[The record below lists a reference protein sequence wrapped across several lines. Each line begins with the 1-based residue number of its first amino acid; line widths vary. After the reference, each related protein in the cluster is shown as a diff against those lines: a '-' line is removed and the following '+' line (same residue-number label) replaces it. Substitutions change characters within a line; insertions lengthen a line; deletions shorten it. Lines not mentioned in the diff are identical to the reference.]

1 MTIFGL
7 FIGWTLIVGVACLL
21 AGWFLLPAPKFVV
34 NAWAKLGLVDRVP

>member
-21 AGWFLLPAPKFVV
+21 AGWFLLPTPKFVV
-34 NAWAKLGLVDRVP
+34 NLWAKLGLVDRVR